1 MYTDLLR
8 IFWNTCGKL
17 RKPTVEVEGRH
28 KLLWLLGQFRS
39 VNVLIFDEYVLPGQ
53 HIIFSITLGS
63 WYGILWILY
72 SSHKLQVV
80 PVGGEVK
87 DHVIT
92 IMSSLWHHPS
102 YIDCTIG
109 MHDLWNPLRLL
120 GFNYLLQHSIFQE
133 LIQIPDTSFWKMM
146 IYDATF
152 NFQFVSCKQLI
163 SKCRIQHSI
172 FNMFGANNGVR
183 ISTFNFLPF
192 EKLVVECNIQ
202 FFSWCIWRFDYWWQH
217 SIFNFFV

>member
-92 IMSSLWHHPS
+92 IMSL
-102 YIDCTIG
+102 YDVII
-109 MHDLWNPLRLL
+109 M
-120 GFNYLLQHSIFQE
+120 
-133 LIQIPDTSFWKMM
+133 TS
-146 IYDATF
+146 
-152 NFQFVSCKQLI
+152 S
-163 SKCRIQHSI
+163 
-172 FNMFGANNGVR
+172 
-183 ISTFNFLPF
+183 
-192 EKLVVECNIQ
+192 
-202 FFSWCIWRFDYWWQH
+202 
-217 SIFNFFV
+217 